1 MQSRKKT
8 MVSRTQKFWDR
19 QAKRYDD
26 SERQFDSVFKEVVL
40 RTKKHLTTED
50 KVLDFGCATGTKTI
64 EFSDSVKHIHGLD
77 ISSEMVNEAN
87 RKIKESTIKNI
98 RFSQGDIF
106 DTDFEIASFDK
117 IISYGVIHLLNN
129 SDKVI
134 RRMHDLLKP
143 GGLFISTT
151 ACLKDNMAFKN
162 RLEFNAFLLI
172 KSLGIFPLHLNRFKS
187 EDVEKIITSQGF
199 QIVKA
204 ETIFHGITISF
215 IIAKKG

>member
-1 MQSRKKT
+1 MISK
-8 MVSRTQKFWDR
+8 TQKFWDK
-19 QAKRYDD
+19 QAEKYDY
-26 SERQFDSVFKEVVL
+26 SERQFDSVFKEIIL
-40 RTKKHLTTED
+40 RTKNHLATDD

-64 EFSDSVKHIHGLD
+64 ELADSVKHIYGLD

-87 RKIKESTIKNI
+87 MKIKERTLKNI
-98 RFSQGDIF
+98 TFTQGDIF
-106 DTDFEIASFDK
+106 DKNFKIASFDK

-134 RRMHDLLKP
+134 RRLHDLLKP
-143 GGLFISTT
+143 GGLFISST
-151 ACLKDNMAFKN
+151 ACLKDKMAFKN

-172 KSLGIFPLHLNRFKS
+172 KKLGIFPLHLNMFKP
-187 EDVEKIITSQGF
+187 EKVEEIITNQGF

>member
-1 MQSRKKT
+1 MISK
-8 MVSRTQKFWDR
+8 TQKFWDK
-19 QAKRYDD
+19 QAEKYDY
-26 SERQFDSVFKEVVL
+26 SERQFDSVFKEIIL
-40 RTKKHLTTED
+40 RTKNHLATDD

-64 EFSDSVKHIHGLD
+64 ELADSVKHIYGLD

-87 RKIKESTIKNI
+87 MKIKERTLKNI
-98 RFSQGDIF
+98 TFTQGDIF
-106 DTDFEIASFDK
+106 DNNFKIASFDK

-134 RRMHDLLKP
+134 RRLHDLLKP
-143 GGLFISTT
+143 GGLFISST
-151 ACLKDNMAFKN
+151 ACLKDKMAFKN

-172 KSLGIFPLHLNRFKS
+172 KKLGIFPLHLNMFKP
-187 EDVEKIITSQGF
+187 EKVEEIITNQGF